1 MVTLQSNRKAI
12 NTLQYKSSLQKSA
25 QFILNSSCLV
35 IKAMKF
41 KATFIFH
48 FTQVRIANIKG
59 KPDKCWRLCRKKTHL
74 LLVRIQ
80 TGIAIVEISVDN
92 FSKRS
97 K

>member
-35 IKAMKF
+35 IKGMKF

-48 FTQVRIANIKG
+48 FTQVKIASIKG
-59 KPDKCWRLCRKKTHL
+59 KPKSTGDYAGKKMEDAFT
-74 LLVRIQ
+74 V
-80 TGIAIVEISVDN
+80 G
-92 FSKRS
+92 
-97 K
+97 